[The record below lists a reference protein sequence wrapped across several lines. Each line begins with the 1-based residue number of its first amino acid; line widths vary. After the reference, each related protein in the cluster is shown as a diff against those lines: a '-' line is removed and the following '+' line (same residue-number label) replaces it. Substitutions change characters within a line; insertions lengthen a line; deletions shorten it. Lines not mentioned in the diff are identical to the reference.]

1 MSSTRAAEAPPSGA
15 GRRPSPA
22 PPGAGGGLAGYPVP
36 APVGGLIRRPGGEPG
51 RTGPRRTPGRVDKP
65 LRFPTPGYAG
75 SSREVSGDALF
86 DERHHD
92 SVIVNDI
99 EMYSLCEH
107 RILPFFGKVHIAC
120 IPGGRIPGLPR
131 MARLAVLHARRPR
144 VRERLAEQIAGKF
157 REVVKPR
164 GVGVVA
170 GACHPCMMMRG
181 AQKRISFTIASAV
194 RGAFPEDARTRDEFL
209 RLCEADRIP
218 VG

>member
-15 GRRPSPA
+15 GCRPSLA

-51 RTGPRRTPGRVDKP
+51 RVGEP

-92 SVIVNDI
+92 TVIVTDI

-131 MARLAVLHARRPR
+131 MARLA
-144 VRERLAEQIAGKF
+144 EQMAGKF

-164 GVGVVA
+164 GVGIVA
-170 GACHPCMMMRG
+170 GACHPCVMMRG